1 MPKLVDLDILEVSGV
16 DKAANGRRFLIVKRA
31 EPADEPEE
39 VVTKALTDEDKSAYK
54 ADLKDSSTQDLT
66 AGHRRI
72 HQWAGSGALPTGLS
86 KTDLVW
92 MHNALVDELRRR
104 FKEENPDKAYEHDS
118 PLKVE
123 DIPDSPGDVE
133 KCKAITNLTSR
144 VKEREEKK
152 VKKGGSAMGE
162 EGAEVRREES
172 KGRALLRLVKSF
184 FAGAPAPVEKAEAR
198 TVNEILADQKQD
210 QLLWDLV
217 WALQDSIQSIMD
229 DETLTDKAAAV
240 VETVSQFQAQVLGS
254 GIVKR
259 GAKISA
265 DRLSRLKQAH
275 DLLGQIIGEAEAKDD
290 ETVAKG
296 EGSPRESQAGAPA
309 PQAAAPN
316 SEPLA
321 GGTGTQAGSPDSAPD
336 LEALVQKAVAPLLER
351 LSALEQAPA
360 TSPDPDAGASQEPA
374 AGPSSPDPAAVTAA
388 VSKALEPL
396 IARIEALE
404 KARGIKKSID
414 GQDGST
420 KESLWTGIL

>member
-1 MPKLVDLDILEVSGV
+1 MPKLVDLDITEISGV

-54 ADLKDSSTQDLT
+54 SDLKDSSTQDLT

-152 VKKGGSAMGE
+152 VKKGGTVMGE
-162 EGAEVRREES
+162 EGVEVRREES

-184 FAGAPAPVEKAEAR
+184 FAGAPAPVGKAEAR

-210 QLLWDLV
+210 QLLWDLI
-217 WALQDSIQSIMD
+217 WALQDSIQSIMN
-229 DETLTDKAAAV
+229 DETVTDKATAV

-254 GIVKR
+254 GILKR

-265 DRLSRLKQAH
+265 DRLSRLKEAH
-275 DLLGQIIGEAEAKDD
+275 DLLGQIIGEAEAKGD
-290 ETVAKG
+290 ETVTKAAPAG
-296 EGSPRESQAGAPA
+296 TETAGGAQPQEVRPGAGADIE
-309 PQAAAPN
+309 AA
-316 SEPLA
+316 
-321 GGTGTQAGSPDSAPD
+321 
-336 LEALVQKAVAPLLER
+336 VQKALEPLLER
-351 LSALEQAPA
+351 LAVLEQPA
-360 TSPDPDAGASQEPA
+360 AAAGEAGTPAAETKPAGAELPPVEA
-374 AGPSSPDPAAVTAA
+374 AI
-388 VSKALEPL
+388 SKALEPL
-396 IARIEALE
+396 VTRIESLE
-404 KARGIKKSID
+404 NARGIKKSID